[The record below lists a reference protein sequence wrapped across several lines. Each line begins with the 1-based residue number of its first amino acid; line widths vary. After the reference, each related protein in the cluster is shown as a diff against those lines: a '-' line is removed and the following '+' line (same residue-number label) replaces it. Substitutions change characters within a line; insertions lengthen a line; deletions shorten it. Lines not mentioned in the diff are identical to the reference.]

1 MPKRKRK
8 SNKKQVKVE
17 ATAKSIPIPSG
28 QCLPNQCN
36 CILPNEVNISDI
48 LISVKK
54 QDAYRD
60 MPARGPLNMVSV
72 ELAIVEDYLLH
83 SRKSEHLKAKQV
95 RLREAL
101 RRISY
106 KMNMPFLN
114 TINTKT
120 TPFRL
125 FGKALWDGCKLEPD
139 KHKSPELRSQQKDN
153 LDHVHDVLDHL
164 KERYTEDTSP
174 VNVGNALN
182 DLVSNISISTIEQNK
197 CEKAIEVEGIYVHRS
212 LIPNDLCLHLLS
224 SKKKTQKKTKK
235 VLFYS
240 LALQIFDNNNH

>member
-28 QCLPNQCN
+28 LCLPGQCN

-48 LISVKK
+48 LISVKD
-54 QDAYRD
+54 QRAYCD
-60 MPARGPLNMVSV
+60 MPARGPLNMLSV

-125 FGKALWDGCKLEPD
+125 FGKALWDGCRLEPTYT
-139 KHKSPELRSQQKDN
+139 RIIIIVN
-153 LDHVHDVLDHL
+153 LDWFSIRDIYTLCAHVRYDVL
-164 KERYTEDTSP
+164 KSEKFFYTF
-174 VNVGNALN
+174 
-182 DLVSNISISTIEQNK
+182 ISSINF
-197 CEKAIEVEGIYVHRS
+197 S
-212 LIPNDLCLHLLS
+212 LG
-224 SKKKTQKKTKK
+224 
-235 VLFYS
+235 
-240 LALQIFDNNNH
+240 

>member
-1 MPKRKRK
+1 MKDQP
-8 SNKKQVKVE
+8 
-17 ATAKSIPIPSG
+17 
-28 QCLPNQCN
+28 
-36 CILPNEVNISDI
+36 
-48 LISVKK
+48 
-54 QDAYRD
+54 AYSD
-60 MPARGPLNMVSV
+60 MPARGPLNMLSV

-83 SRKSEHLKAKQV
+83 SRKSEHLKANQV

-125 FGKALWDGCKLEPD
+125 FGKALWDGCKLEPH

-197 CEKAIEVEGIYVHRS
+197 CEKAIEMEGIYVHRFV
-212 LIPNDLCLHLLS
+212 CLHLLS
-224 SKKKTQKKTKK
+224 SKKKKIKK
-235 VLFYS
+235 S
-240 LALQIFDNNNH
+240 QIFDNNRE